1 MKDMAQKDW
10 KKEKLKFTR
19 NTYIHMYVLCKY
31 CSQLSYRKR
40 TNLQNTLHGIELF
53 WYKSFAY
60 NKNRRGP
67 KIEHWGTLR
76 LMVVG
81 HPQWSEK

>member
-1 MKDMAQKDW
+1 MYYVSTVANWATVREPIYKILCMA
-10 KKEKLKFTR
+10 
-19 NTYIHMYVLCKY
+19 
-31 CSQLSYRKR
+31 LSYF
-40 TNLQNTLHGIELF
+40 GINSI
-53 WYKSFAY
+53 SFAY